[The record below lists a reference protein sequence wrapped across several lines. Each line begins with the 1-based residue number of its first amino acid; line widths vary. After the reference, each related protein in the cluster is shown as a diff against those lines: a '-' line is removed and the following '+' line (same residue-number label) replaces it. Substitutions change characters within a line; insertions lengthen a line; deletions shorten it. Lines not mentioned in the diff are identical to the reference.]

1 MPDTPA
7 DPTALPDDLP
17 APVDDGAADL
27 LPGRL
32 LPALPLPSTGGGTV
46 DLLERSSGRRLV
58 VFGYPRTGQPGV
70 AMPAGWDEIPGA
82 RGCTP
87 QACSFRDLSA
97 EFSARGVE
105 LFGLSTQDPAYQQEA
120 AARLHLPYP
129 LLSDADLRLT
139 SALGLPTLTVDGAV
153 LLRRL
158 TMIVRDGR
166 IERVLYPV
174 FPPDRSAADTL
185 AALDELEP
193 AVRG

>member
-1 MPDTPA
+1 MNV

-17 APVDDGAADL
+17 VPEDDGAAAH
-27 LPGRL
+27 
-32 LPALPLPSTGGGTV
+32 LPATQLPSIELPATDGTMVRLNELTGRTV
-46 DLLERSSGRRLV
+46 L
-58 VFGYPRTGQPGV
+58 FAFPRTGRPGE
-70 AMPAGWDEIPGA
+70 PSPGGDEYWDAIPGA

-105 LFGLSTQDPAYQQEA
+105 LFGLSTQEPAYQQEA
-120 AARLHLPYP
+120 AGRLQLPYP

-139 SALGLPTLTVDGAV
+139 TALGLPTLTVDGAV

-174 FPPDRSAADTL
+174 FPPDRSAADAL